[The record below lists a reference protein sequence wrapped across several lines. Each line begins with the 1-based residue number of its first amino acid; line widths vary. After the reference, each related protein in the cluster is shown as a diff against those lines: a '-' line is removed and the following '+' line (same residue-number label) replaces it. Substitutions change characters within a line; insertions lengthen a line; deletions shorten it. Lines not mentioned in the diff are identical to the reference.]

1 MYGVISIS
9 RSCLPGSLEI
19 SLLKKSERN
28 SGSRRSRQRMYEQ
41 IADILEKRPE
51 EVVAVLQGKELIES

>member
-1 MYGVISIS
+1 MQ
-9 RSCLPGSLEI
+9 
-19 SLLKKSERN
+19 KKGFSA
-28 SGSRRSRQRMYEQ
+28 EQ